1 MKKVIEKMS
10 LFAVTCVVM
19 SLTSC
24 ATIIG
29 GAKYE
34 AEVIVDNHPKAE
46 ITYDG
51 KYIGSGKANVR
62 IKRRNANKI
71 VFTVK
76 EKGKQPQDFV
86 FQERSFRGWSFLG
99 TVLLWTGYSNGIL
112 LPWGVL
118 VDGITGAWWKPDDAE
133 PGVVK
138 VHQDKFRYFLR
149 YDAEADNSS
158 DSLDSLEQKLEQINN
173 LKARGV
179 ISDEEYNHMRSNLLN
194 NI

>member
-1 MKKVIEKMS
+1 MKVIEKIS
-10 LFAVTCVVM
+10 KFAVICMVM

-46 ITYDG
+46 ITYNG
-51 KYIGSGKANVR
+51 KYIGSGRANVK
-62 IKRRNANKI
+62 IKRRNADKV
-71 VFTVK
+71 VFTVQ
-76 EKGKQPQDFV
+76 EKGKQPQQFA
-86 FQERSFRGWSFLG
+86 FQERSFRGWSFVG

-112 LPWGVL
+112 LPWGIL
-118 VDGITGAWWKPDDAE
+118 VDGITGAWWKPDDDE

-149 YDAEADNSS
+149 YDSEADNSPES
-158 DSLDSLEQKLEQINN
+158 AGSIEQKLEQINS

-179 ISDEEYNHMRSNLLN
+179 ISDEEYNRMRSNLLD

>member
-1 MKKVIEKMS
+1 MKVIEKIS
-10 LFAVTCVVM
+10 KFAVICMVM

-46 ITYDG
+46 ITYNG
-51 KYIGSGKANVR
+51 KYIGSGRANVK
-62 IKRRNANKI
+62 IKRRNADKV
-71 VFTVK
+71 VFTVQ
-76 EKGKQPQDFV
+76 EKGKQPQQFA
-86 FQERSFRGWSFLG
+86 FQERSFRGWSFVG

-112 LPWGVL
+112 LPWGIL
-118 VDGITGAWWKPDDAE
+118 VDGITGAWWKPDDDE

-149 YDAEADNSS
+149 YDAEADNSPETAGS
-158 DSLDSLEQKLEQINN
+158 IEQKLEQINS

-179 ISDEEYNHMRSNLLN
+179 ISDEEYNRMRSNLLD